1 MLISRA
7 ELFSTLSLAALAPPS
22 YDAFAARYDAL
33 DGGGAAQALGI
44 PELRSL
50 ALGRAA
56 GPVLQ
61 VGVGTGLNLPFYD
74 STRCPTVVAVDLSA
88 GMLRE
93 AEATRKRLSLDHIS
107 LRQMD
112 VGELG
117 FPDGSFDTVVDTFSL
132 CVFPNPERALAEMAR
147 VCKKGGT
154 LLLIEHQVRCNKNPY
169 PYPPLP
175 TPLPAHIPHMRQ
187 PPVTPY
193 DFVYISGFCL
203 FCWSRD
209 PRMERLPRTRT

>member
-1 MLISRA
+1 
-7 ELFSTLSLAALAPPS
+7 
-22 YDAFAARYDAL
+22 
-33 DGGGAAQALGI
+33 
-44 PELRSL
+44 
-50 ALGRAA
+50 
-56 GPVLQ
+56 
-61 VGVGTGLNLPFYD
+61 
-74 STRCPTVVAVDLSA
+74 
-88 GMLRE
+88 
-93 AEATRKRLSLDHIS
+93 
-107 LRQMD
+107 MD

-193 DFVYISGFCL
+193 DFVYISGVCL